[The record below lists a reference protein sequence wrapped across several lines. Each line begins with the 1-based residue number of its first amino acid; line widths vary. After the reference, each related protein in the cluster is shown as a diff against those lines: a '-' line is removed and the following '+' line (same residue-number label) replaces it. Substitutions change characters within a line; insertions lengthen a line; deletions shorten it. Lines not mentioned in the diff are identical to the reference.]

1 MANTTNITSTDV
13 KVIYSNKT
21 IVITKKFAQKI
32 GNPLSKEFNDFMEL
46 RERLSDFEVVV
57 RETAKRTK
65 RKTLKGLNYSFM
77 EQYIARHDS
86 ELYNSSS
93 DSLTMDEEDYKSLCK
108 EITYDELA
116 RNGNNLIGEKVRI
129 KGQIIQVSYDEGIGK
144 SEYRVAT
151 KEDEFGLWFDDVVY
165 LFYDHSD
172 NAKLLEDDIITIY
185 GEISG
190 DYTYESVGGGNITI
204 PSIAGVYVDLQ
215 N

>member
-77 EQYIARHDS
+77 EQYIARHD
-86 ELYNSSS
+86 
-93 DSLTMDEEDYKSLCK
+93 DENATIMTEFKKMTVKNEDN
-108 EITYDELA
+108 LA
-116 RNGNNLIGEKVRI
+116 TL
-129 KGQIIQVSYDEGIGK
+129 S
-144 SEYRVAT
+144 
-151 KEDEFGLWFDDVVY
+151 
-165 LFYDHSD
+165 
-172 NAKLLEDDIITIY
+172 Y
-185 GEISG
+185 GEVKAWFLEQ
-190 DYTYESVGGGNITI
+190 YPE
-204 PSIAGVYVDLQ
+204 IAKAA
-215 N
+215 

>member
-1 MANTTNITSTDV
+1 MDEQITNPNLT
-13 KVIYSNKT
+13 KCRHCGAVIAKEAKICPHCGGKNKKSRGCLVALIIILIVVIAAVALLVLYS
-21 IVITKKFAQKI
+21 I
-32 GNPLSKEFNDFMEL
+32 GT
-46 RERLSDFEVVV
+46 R
-57 RETAKRTK
+57 
-65 RKTLKGLNYSFM
+65 
-77 EQYIARHDS
+77 QDS
-86 ELYNSSS
+86 ELYSSSS

-129 KGQIIQVSYDEGIGK
+129 KGQIIQVSYDEGIGS

-190 DYTYESVGGGNITI
+190 DYTYESVGGGSITI